1 MNIMAEKIDM
11 QNATGTQKPA
21 KKTTKSVR
29 NRSGH
34 RVELVIDGKVVVF
47 LPGKT
52 VEVPMD
58 FQIPG
63 GLGLFVR

>member
-1 MNIMAEKIDM
+1 MTEKNEM
-11 QNATGTQKPA
+11 QATSVEQKAA
-21 KKTTKSVR
+21 KKIKSVR

-47 LPGKT
+47 LPGKV

-58 FQIPG
+58 FEIPN
-63 GLGLFVR
+63 GLGLYVR

>member
-1 MNIMAEKIDM
+1 MTENKETQA
-11 QNATGTQKPA
+11 ATVQTQSPA
-21 KKTTKSVR
+21 KRKTKSVR

-47 LPGKT
+47 LPGKV

-58 FQIPG
+58 FEIPN
-63 GLGLFVR
+63 GLGLYVR

>member
-1 MNIMAEKIDM
+1 MAEK
-11 QNATGTQKPA
+11 NETQVTSVEQKSV
-21 KKTTKSVR
+21 KKTKSVR

-47 LPGKT
+47 LPGKV

-58 FQIPG
+58 FDVPN
-63 GLGLFVR
+63 GLGLYVR

>member
-1 MNIMAEKIDM
+1 MAEK
-11 QNATGTQKPA
+11 NETQVASVEQKTA
-21 KKTTKSVR
+21 KKTKSVR

-52 VEVPMD
+52 VEVPMG